1 MMSLN
6 CLTVLIQC
14 QFRIKYIIK
23 KHETL
28 STSPPTHIYIK
39 KINNR
44 LVLKRKDGYKLES
57 QTSETMKL
65 FVRTKKSK
73 EKTKNGEN
81 LPSLEVVEEILVR
94 CNW

>member
-14 QFRIKYIIK
+14 PFRIKYIIK
-23 KHETL
+23 NHEIL
-28 STSPPTHIYIK
+28 STSPPTYIYIK

-65 FVRTKKSK
+65 FVRTKKLI

-81 LPSLEVVEEILVR
+81 LPSLEVVEEILVQ

>member
-1 MMSLN
+1 MY
-6 CLTVLIQC
+6 V
-14 QFRIKYIIK
+14 
-23 KHETL
+23 
-28 STSPPTHIYIK
+28 K

-65 FVRTKKSK
+65 FVRTKKLI

-81 LPSLEVVEEILVR
+81 LPSLEVVEEILVQ

>member
-23 KHETL
+23 NHEIL

-65 FVRTKKSK
+65 FVRTKKLI

-81 LPSLEVVEEILVR
+81 LPSLEVVEEILVQ

>member
-1 MMSLN
+1 MPDGSYS
-6 CLTVLIQC
+6 VSDI
-14 QFRIKYIIK
+14 QFRIKCIIK

-28 STSPPTHIYIK
+28 STSPPTHMYVK

-94 CNW
+94 SNW

>member
-1 MMSLN
+1 MPDGSYS
-6 CLTVLIQC
+6 VSDIQ
-14 QFRIKYIIK
+14 FHIKYIIK

-28 STSPPTHIYIK
+28 STRPPTHIYVK

-65 FVRTKKSK
+65 FVRTKKLI
-73 EKTKNGEN
+73 EKTKYGEN
-81 LPSLEVVEEILVR
+81 LPSLEVVEEILVQY
-94 CNW
+94 NW